1 MWTLRNVA
9 KRDYMD
15 RLVRSESDVSIVEE
29 KGEFF
34 VEHVEVYGQ
43 DRSVTFYI
51 EEDGIVGQRCS
62 NLYLWEGRGFP
73 SYELAKEFAIR
84 FFGIKKAK
92 GAGQHLHKRP
102 VYEACGLMTG
112 GGKR

>member
-1 MWTLRNVA
+1 MWTLRNVVE
-9 KRDYMD
+9 KDYMD
-15 RLVRSESDVSIVEE
+15 RLVRSEFDVSIIEE
-29 KGEFF
+29 GGEFF
-34 VEHVEVYGQ
+34 VKSVEVYGQ
-43 DRSVTFYI
+43 EKSVTFYI
-51 EEDGIVGQRCS
+51 EEGEIVEQRCS

-102 VYEACGLMTG
+102 VYVACGAMG
-112 GGKR
+112 GNR